1 MKLLF
6 CRKCQDVFKL
16 AADYERTCKCGAV
29 GGKYL
34 EDGWHAVY
42 WGVDAVPIGF
52 ANGTLGEAIRNQP
65 IKGDG
70 KRFQAFVIPKQCP
83 TFKRLKQTDDIHV
96 GKK

>member
-52 ANGTLGEAIRNQP
+52 ANGTLAVALRNRPRIGEGA
-65 IKGDG
+65 
-70 KRFQAFVIPKQCP
+70 RFTAFVMPKEVP
-83 TFKRLKQTDDIHV
+83 SMRKIDRPKEL
-96 GKK
+96 